1 MPSGF
6 KSLKDVFDRE
16 PELKTIRNI
25 LREGEIEND
34 FHKIFPELKKI
45 VASVKSGKNTLI
57 IKVDNPAWRQ
67 ELKLKEENIINKI
80 NSFYNEKR
88 IKQLRFTH

>member
-1 MPSGF
+1 MPDGF
-6 KSLKDVFDRE
+6 KSLKDVFNRE
-16 PELKTIRNI
+16 PELKTIRN
-25 LREGEIEND
+25 LVREGEIEND

-57 IKVDNPAWRQ
+57 IKVENSAWRQ
-67 ELKLKEENIINKI
+67 ELKLKEETIINKI

-88 IKQLRFTH
+88 IKHLRFTH